1 MYAIIEAGGK
11 QYDVKVGD
19 TIQVEKIDAEVGSKI
34 TFNAIFVS
42 NEDGTIKVKKDAEQV
57 KVTAEVAAHGKG
69 EKIVVFKMIPKE
81 MYRRK
86 NGHRQPY
93 TELKILDIK

>member
-1 MYAIIEAGGK
+1 MYAIIETGGK

-19 TIQVEKIDAEVGSKI
+19 TIQVEKLDQEVGTKI

-42 NEDGTIKVKKDAEQV
+42 DNGAIKTKEEASKVQ
-57 KVTAEVAAHGKG
+57 VTAEVVAQGKG
-69 EKIVVFKMIPKE
+69 EKIIVYKMIPKE